1 MATFK
6 DWSIGTKLGVGFGSV
21 LVLLGAVSGAA
32 YKGIDTSSDGFSEY
46 RRIARGSLAVAQ
58 LDSGML
64 NVRVNRLNYLKQPSA
79 ERQQRVL
86 DSLGK
91 VQSEAAEI
99 KAAISNPER
108 AALAAQITE
117 RLQGYAS
124 AFTQQVALVEKRHAL
139 TDEVGVIGAGVVNG
153 LDGLTTV
160 LRNTNQTDALFLA
173 AGFRAQV
180 LKERLA
186 VAKYIYSSGEFGS
199 FDDVAQQFAATDQ
212 EQAKVQAALRNQTAD
227 TNSRLAA
234 IIGERARY
242 TSAVRELQQTI
253 EQSLQVENEVLT
265 PTGAV
270 ITKASADIV
279 TSYRAD
285 QDRLGPQV
293 QQANATTLQVTL
305 GVSILALFVGGFLAW
320 SLSRLISRPLREAIV
335 VAERIAQ
342 GDLSADVHVTS
353 RDEVGQ
359 LLGAMQTMNSE
370 LRRIV
375 SQVQSASSLVSSAA
389 NEVAQGSSDL
399 AQRTEEQA
407 SALEETASSIEELN
421 ATVQQNADNSV
432 QASRLAEQARSQVE
446 VGAQTVQKT
455 IGAVRSIHE
464 SSEQIADIISMIDEI
479 AFQTNL
485 LALNAAVEAARAG
498 EHGRGFAV
506 VAGEVRKLAQ
516 NSSDAANQIKELIET
531 SVDRAEEGLRLAND
545 SGIALQDILLSAKKV
560 NDLVGEIANASREQ
574 ASGLSQVSTAV
585 MQMDQVT
592 QQNAALV
599 EQTSAASQQ
608 LGEQAG
614 QMRKLMEFF
623 SMEQQHS
630 ATSGSF
636 LAHAAQIR
644 STTAAT
650 QAQRMGARPTR
661 PTRTARSAAR
671 PVQDEVALSNLR
683 PAAASNSNQDWEEF

>member
-46 RRIARGSLAVAQ
+46 RRIARGSLAVAH

-64 NVRVNRLNYLKQPSA
+64 NVRVDRLNYLKQPSA

-99 KAAISNPER
+99 KAAIHNPER

-234 IIGERARY
+234 IVGERARY

-389 NEVAQGSSDL
+389 NEVAQGSADL